1 MKAIFSQFA
10 DLLDIRFCKKVFTSE
25 DAIRYTMFASMLNQG
40 IPPDCLSL
48 EQPHPTLHSAEI
60 DTWLQVD
67 DQKPIAFEFK
77 YDRDI
82 PSGKNQPKT
91 QKAGKV
97 FNDLY
102 RLHLVN
108 ANVGATCYF
117 VYVTTTE
124 MAVYFANPNNGHK
137 ALFELPPGKSIEIKS
152 NYFSG
157 KPLTFRKNIGGEF
170 EARIKG
176 VLSRSLAA
184 NHSLRIYEVEAV

>member
-1 MKAIFSQFA
+1 MKIIFAQFA
-10 DLLDIRFCKKVFTSE
+10 DLLDIRFRKKVFTSE

-48 EQPHPTLHSAEI
+48 EQPHPTLLSAEI
-60 DTWLQVD
+60 DTWLQID
-67 DQKPIAFEFK
+67 DEKPIVFEFK

-102 RLHLVN
+102 RLLLVN
-108 ANVGATCYF
+108 ANVGSTSYF
-117 VYVTTTE
+117 VYVTTKE
-124 MAVYFANPNNGHK
+124 MAIYFANPSNGHN
-137 ALFELPPGKSIEIKS
+137 AFFDLPPGNSIEIQRD
-152 NYFSG
+152 YFSG
-157 KPLTFRKNIGGEF
+157 KPPTFRKNVGGEL

-184 NHSLRIYEVEAV
+184 DHSLRIYEVEAL

>member
-1 MKAIFSQFA
+1 MKTIFSQFA
-10 DLLDIRFCKKVFTSE
+10 DLLDIRFRKRVFTSE
-25 DAIRYTMFASMLNQG
+25 DAIRYTMFASMLDQG

-60 DTWLQVD
+60 DTWLQVND
-67 DQKPIAFEFK
+67 EKPIVFEFK
-77 YDRDI
+77 YDRNI

-102 RLHLVN
+102 RLLLVN

-117 VYVTTTE
+117 IYVTTKE
-124 MAVYFANPNNGHK
+124 MAVYFANPSNGHNT
-137 ALFELPPGKSIEIKS
+137 FFDLPPGESIEIQS
-152 NYFSG
+152 DYFSG

-176 VLSRSLAA
+176 ELSKSLAA
-184 NHSLRIYEVEAV
+184 DHNLRIYEVESV